1 MRDDQVQLDQDFP
14 PGWTPH
20 PQGSHSWE
28 DRRIQSRFKL
38 RRLKG
43 QVIAAL
49 AIACVALI
57 LYPLLDILYTFIYRG
72 VLAISFARLT
82 QTTLEGGISNAL
94 IGTLDLMAL
103 SALIAVPF
111 GVFGGIYLAEFSGR
125 SRFADL
131 IRFMADVL
139 AGIPSIILGYLGFL
153 ILILYF
159 RWGYGAGGSLL
170 AGSIVLAVLMLP
182 YILRTTELSIRKVP
196 QSLREAAIAL
206 GATKTQMINKLTF
219 SLAIPGILTG
229 IILSMSISIGE
240 TAPLLYTAGN
250 SNYNPCGLVNCPA
263 SYLTYII
270 WVVANTSIQDGTNLA
285 YLSAFLLVSIVVV
298 LNIAARVGLRRFS
311 KV

>member
-1 MRDDQVQLDQDFP
+1 M
-14 PGWTPH
+14 
-20 PQGSHSWE
+20 
-28 DRRIQSRFKL
+28 SRFKL
-38 RRLKG
+38 RRLEDRLL
-43 QVIAAL
+43 AAL
-49 AIACVALI
+49 AIACVGLI

-72 VLAISFARLT
+72 VLAISIARLT
-82 QTTLEGGISNAL
+82 ETTLNGGIANAL
-94 IGTLDLMAL
+94 AGTLDLMLL

-111 GVFGGIYLAEFSGR
+111 GLLGGIYLAEFSGR
-125 SRFADL
+125 NRFADM

-159 RWGYGAGGSLL
+159 RWGYGSGGSLL

-206 GATKTQMINKLTF
+206 GATKTQMVNRLTL
-219 SLAIPGILTG
+219 SLALPGILTG

-240 TAPLLYTAGN
+240 TAPLLYTTFS
-250 SNYNPCGLVNCPA
+250 SNYYPCGLVNCPA

-270 WVVANTSIQDGTNLA
+270 WIVANSSLKDGTNLA
-285 YLSAFLLVSIVVV
+285 YLSAFLLVSIVVA
-298 LNIAARVGLRRFS
+298 LNISARIGLRRFS